1 MTDQDQPDDE
11 REFDDPSYDA
21 VRALLAS
28 ARVTEPVPDDVAARL
43 DTTLAELTADRR
55 GTEAADAPDE
65 ATSVVVPLRRR
76 SRLAPRLLAAA
87 AAVVVVGAGGIGISQ
102 VLSTQG
108 DDLATAD
115 SAQPEAAAGGDDF
128 GAVPTAPAAEAP
140 HDQKSL
146 DSLSALTKRLS
157 NSKAVPRFTT
167 TGFTRE
173 VAVFST
179 RDLRLPWAET
189 GDSIGSLDG
198 SESSATKSPE
208 PTATVTPQ
216 MTSEGVALGS
226 KAARADQYF
235 YSTAKAAC
243 PGPIG
248 TAATLVPILYDG
260 QPASLAVHP
269 EMDDTQ
275 LYEAWSCD
283 GRTLL
288 ASAIVPR

>member
-87 AAVVVVGAGGIGISQ
+87 AAVVIVGAGGIGIAQ
-102 VLSTQG
+102 VLSTQS

-115 SAQPEAAAGGDDF
+115 SAQPESAAGNDDF

-140 HDQKSL
+140 RDLTNL
-146 DSLSALTKRLS
+146 DSVSALTKRLS
-157 NSKAVPRFTT
+157 NSKVVPRFTT

-189 GDSIGSLDG
+189 GGLIGDSG
-198 SESSATKSPE
+198 SESATKTPA

-216 MTSEGVALGS
+216 MTSGGAALGS

-235 YSTAKAAC
+235 YSAAKAAC

-248 TAATLVPILYDG
+248 TAATLIPILYDG

-269 EMDDTQ
+269 ETNDTQ

-288 ASAIVPR
+288 ASTVVPR